1 MGVQLASAAAPR
13 LNPISFRK
21 SLRLASPRSQPSPSP
36 PAPSRS
42 LSMSSPPSAL
52 VMAFT
57 AIQSADGRVE
67 LAAAPHR
74 GRGHPLAA
82 VAVEAPAHDQRLL
95 LTYPFHGLHRPVAAL
110 AGHPAAAHV
119 LAVAE
124 EDEVRQLVDPGP
136 ADGPPLGD
144 GLLELLHLGRGH
156 LELAVAVHAHAFG
169 GDAGVAALL
178 GREVAVLAGDAIV
191 AGVDAVGEGDRLRRL
206 VPLADP
212 HPLEGADEE
221 YRGQRRQ
228 PELHGGH

>member
-82 VAVEAPAHDQRLL
+82 VAVEAPTHDQRLF
-95 LTYPFHGLHRPVAAL
+95 LTYPFHGLHRPMAPL

-124 EDEVRQLVDPGP
+124 EDEVRQLVDAGP
-136 ADGPPLGD
+136 ADGPPLRD
-144 GLLELLHLGRGH
+144 GLLELLHLRRGH
-156 LELAVAVHAHAFG
+156 LELAVAIHAHALG
-169 GDAGVAALL
+169 RDAGVAALL
-178 GREVAVLAGDAIV
+178 GREGAGLAGGGGSARR
-191 AGVDAVGEGDRLRRL
+191 GAVGGGGRGRRAR
-206 VPLADP
+206 PPA
-212 HPLEGADEE
+212 
-221 YRGQRRQ
+221 
-228 PELHGGH
+228 